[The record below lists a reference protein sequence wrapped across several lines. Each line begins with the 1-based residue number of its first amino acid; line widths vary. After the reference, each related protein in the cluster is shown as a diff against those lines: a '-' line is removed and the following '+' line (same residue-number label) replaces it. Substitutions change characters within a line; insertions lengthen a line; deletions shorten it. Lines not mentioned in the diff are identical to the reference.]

1 MKPYLIYTDGS
12 YYHNLDI
19 AGYGFVI
26 YEGEHKILNFF
37 GENSTPEKSYNY
49 EEYGILKALEK
60 AKELSFKNVI
70 LLNDCKNLVE
80 KLSIKS
86 KNSDFEIKKN
96 YFLDEILELFHYFDS
111 IELQHIYRKD
121 NLADYYSR
129 TFIHQKSREAKQ
141 INQNKMLEQ
150 KHLYFNHPKFDF
162 IQNKLAHHLSLDKF
176 NSGFRSSLIGMY
188 AYKSTGVH
196 IKWDEKESNFF
207 IWHYQ
212 KVTSREFNITKF
224 HKVSAKNELDFFH
237 VLNQELKYFQN
248 TKILLSVDNLDCI
261 ANLVYLKNEKPI
273 SHQKDIEQLYQTLNH
288 IDELFFLDDYIPLF
302 CRTKIQVTKKKIIH
316 SLEEKITMMEQKI
329 QEQTD
334 PHYRLN
340 CMSKLITMMVRNYKD
355 KGEQINQEQILSLK
369 EDVYRKY
376 AL

>member
-37 GENSTPEKSYNY
+37 GENSTTEKSYNY

-60 AKELSFKNVI
+60 AKELSFKNII

-86 KNSDFEIKKN
+86 KNSSFEIKN
-96 YFLDEILELFHYFDS
+96 AYFLDDILELFNYFDS

-188 AYKSTGVH
+188 AYKSIGLH
-196 IKWDEKESNFF
+196 IKWDEKENNFF

-212 KVTSREFNITKF
+212 KINSREFNITKF
-224 HKVSAKNELDFFH
+224 HKVLANNELEFFN
-237 VLNQELKYFQN
+237 VLNHELKHLQGN
-248 TKILLSVDNLDCI
+248 KILLSVDNLESI
-261 ANLVYLKNEKPI
+261 ADLVYLKNEKPPI
-273 SHQKDIEQLYQTLNH
+273 LEQPIEQLYQTLNH

-302 CRTKIQVTKKKIIH
+302 CRAKIHVNKKKVIH
-316 SLEEKITMMEQKI
+316 SLEEKIVMMEQKI
-329 QEQTD
+329 KDHTE
-334 PHYRLN
+334 PHQKLN
-340 CMSKLITMMVRNYKD
+340 CMAKLITMMVRNYKD
-355 KGEQINQEQILSLK
+355 KGEDMNQKQIISLK
-369 EDVYRKY
+369 EELYRKFS
-376 AL
+376 L